1 VSECFFFQLR
11 VFVSPP
17 LLLLVGYSETSLFF
31 SFVSDPPS
39 CIALLLWLL
48 VVVVVVVAAAALQ
61 FTGGPSSV
69 GLEASSWRQQ
79 QLSHVF
85 PRTMS
90 AAAAVVSSGGNS
102 IPLVVAAASLPAFW
116 QTGIFLK
123 KV

>member
-1 VSECFFFQLR
+1 MFLLSTPCFCF
-11 VFVSPP
+11 PP
-17 LLLLVGYSETSLFF
+17 LLLLVGYSVTSLFF
-31 SFVSDPPS
+31 SFVSDLPS

-61 FTGGPSSV
+61 FMGGLSSV
-69 GLEASSWRQQ
+69 GLEASSWQQQQ

-90 AAAAVVSSGGNS
+90 AAAAVVSSGDNS
-102 IPLVVAAASLPAFW
+102 IPVVVGAASLPAFW